1 MVPENETNPT
11 NDNLSKIYDILTG
24 KTAPAII
31 GKPIFAKDL
40 ELAKM
45 AGARSMADV
54 IGKKLDPNDSKSKSI
69 PLNYGS
75 KASTGMLPDETRMR
89 LFYLKK
95 AISDVEIQACYKF
108 KTAHP
113 TAAQMKTTPL
123 YKEVLEATLKAY
135 DVSGFDDWADTQAQ
149 ARFFFEE
156 YELPLLLA
164 DKFDQLPMDAAFVR
178 VPGALGLLMGELEDD
193 GIDSEFTVQ
202 ANTSSAYTVESK
214 NNVVH
219 CVITQDLMDDSAPA
233 IVDKMRKEVLRGL
246 GRSYERSMINGDT
259 SGSHM
264 DTDVASAKDFRKA
277 FMGFR
282 KLALVNEAALGG
294 SGKIVYGHG
303 GDTASKALFAKLL
316 KLMKGQSS
324 EKSDLLWILANAISH
339 DLVTGAI
346 PELFTAF
353 AFGGLASNVTGQVP
367 PVFGVQGVESSWV
380 REDLN
385 AAGVYEAS
393 ATKTCL
399 LLVQKSRFNVWTRQ
413 APRVWAAPALPS
425 SDRML
430 MSSKARHSFA
440 GAPQSAAE
448 KSVVMGVNIET
459 QGA

>member
-1 MVPENETNPT
+1 MSNETQVT
-11 NDNLSKIYDILTG
+11 NDNLSKIYDILSG

-45 AGARSMADV
+45 AGARTMADV
-54 IGKKLDPNDSKSKSI
+54 IGKKLDQNDNKSKSI

-75 KASTGMLPDETRMR
+75 KASTGMLPNETRMR

-95 AISDVEIQACYKF
+95 AISDVEIQACYKY
-108 KTAHP
+108 KTAYP
-113 TAAQMKTTPL
+113 TADQMKNVPL
-123 YKEVLEATLKAY
+123 YKEVLEPTLKAF
-135 DVSGFDDWADTQAQ
+135 DVAGFDEWADTQAQ

-164 DKFDQLPMDAAFVR
+164 DQFDQLPMDAAFVR
-178 VPGALGLLMGELEDD
+178 VPGALGLLMGQLEDD
-193 GIDSEFTVQ
+193 GVSSDFSAQT
-202 ANTSSAYTVESK
+202 NTSSAYTVESK

-219 CVITQDLMDDSAPA
+219 CVITQDLMDDSSPA
-233 IVDKMRKEVLRGL
+233 IMDKMRKEVLRGL
-246 GRSYERSMINGDT
+246 GRSYERSMIDGDT
-259 SGSHM
+259 TASHM
-264 DTDVASAKDFRKA
+264 DSDVVSAKDFRKA
-277 FMGFR
+277 FKGFR
-282 KLALVNEAALGG
+282 KLALENEATLG
-294 SGKIVYGHG
+294 STGKIVYGHG

-324 EKSDLLWILANAISH
+324 EKSDLVWILPNAIAH

-385 AAGVYEAS
+385 ASGVYGSGE
-393 ATKTCL
+393 TKTCL

-413 APRVWAAPALPS
+413 APRVWAAPSLPS

-440 GAPQSAAE
+440 GAPQSATE